1 MILVD
6 MNQVMISNLMVH
18 LNSNELNEDMVRHM
32 VLNSLRSYKTKFG
45 DNYGELVLCYD
56 DKHYWRKEY
65 FPNYKANRKK
75 DRSAS
80 KLDWNELFET
90 LNKIRDEI
98 KEVFPYK
105 VLQVAGAEADDIIA
119 TIVKVI
125 SETPKLFEN
134 VLIMSGDKDFIQ
146 LQKHSFVKQ
155 YSPTLK
161 KYVNGVDPHQYRI
174 EHIFKGD
181 RGDGI
186 PNILSSDNTFVEGIR
201 QRPLS
206 KKKIDEWI
214 SKSEWPIPEWNDE
227 LKRNYQRNKTLIDLE
242 CLPSDIFERI
252 YITWKDY
259 EITDRSK
266 ILPYF
271 MKYRLRELTEKLGD
285 F

>member
-6 MNQVMISNLMVH
+6 MNQVTISNLMIH
-18 LNSNELNEDMVRHM
+18 LSNNELNENMVRHM
-32 VLNSLRSYKTKFG
+32 VLNSLRSYKSKFG
-45 DNYGELVLCYD
+45 NDYGELVLCYD

-75 DRSAS
+75 DRTAS

-90 LNKIRDEI
+90 LNKIRDEV
-98 KEVFPYK
+98 KEYFPYK
-105 VLQVAGAEADDIIA
+105 VLQVTGAEADDIIA

-161 KYVNGVDPHQYRI
+161 KYVNGVDPNQYRI

-201 QRPLS
+201 QKPLS
-206 KKKIDEWI
+206 KKKIGEWI
-214 SKSEWPIPEWNDE
+214 SKNEWPIPEWNDE

-266 ILPYF
+266 ILQYF
-271 MKYRLRELTEKLGD
+271 MKYKLRELTEKLGD

>member
-6 MNQVMISNLMVH
+6 MNQVTISNLMIH
-18 LNSNELNEDMVRHM
+18 LNNNELNEDMVRHM

-45 DNYGELVLCYD
+45 NEYGELVLCYD

-75 DRSAS
+75 DRTAS

-105 VLQVAGAEADDIIA
+105 VLQVSGAEADDIIA
-119 TIVKVI
+119 TIVKVV
-125 SETPKLFEN
+125 SKTPKLFEN

-201 QRPLS
+201 QKPLG
-206 KKKIDEWI
+206 KKKIEEWI

-259 EITDRSK
+259 EVTDRSK

>member
-6 MNQVMISNLMVH
+6 MNQVMISNLMIH

-161 KYVNGVDPHQYRI
+161 KYVNGVDPNQYRI

-201 QRPLS
+201 QKPLG
-206 KKKIDEWI
+206 KKKIEEWI
-214 SKSEWPIPEWNDE
+214 SKNEWPIPEWNDE

-266 ILPYF
+266 ILQYF
-271 MKYRLRELTEKLGD
+271 MKYKLRELTEKLGD

>member
-6 MNQVMISNLMVH
+6 MNQVTISNLMIH
-18 LNSNELNEDMVRHM
+18 LSNNELNENMVRHM
-32 VLNSLRSYKTKFG
+32 VLNSLRSYKSKFG
-45 DNYGELVLCYD
+45 NDYGELVLCYD

-75 DRSAS
+75 DRTAS

-90 LNKIRDEI
+90 LNKIRDEV
-98 KEVFPYK
+98 KEYFPYK

-161 KYVNGVDPHQYRI
+161 KYVNGVDPNQYRI

-201 QRPLS
+201 QKPLG
-206 KKKIDEWI
+206 KKKIEEWI
-214 SKSEWPIPEWNDE
+214 SKNEWPIPEWNDE

-266 ILPYF
+266 ILQYF
-271 MKYRLRELTEKLGD
+271 MKYKLRELTEKLGD